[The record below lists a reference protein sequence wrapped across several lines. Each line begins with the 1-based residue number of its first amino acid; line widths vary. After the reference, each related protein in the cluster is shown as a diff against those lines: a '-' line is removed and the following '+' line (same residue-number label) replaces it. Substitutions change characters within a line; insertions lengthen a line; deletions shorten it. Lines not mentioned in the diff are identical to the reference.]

1 MNNTPENRDKL
12 VNDLLI
18 ASNEIHKRK
27 LNSSSNWFVTN
38 EKVAEYLKINF
49 YRSLRK
55 TSINKIFK

>member
-1 MNNTPENRDKL
+1 MNNTPENREKL
-12 VNDLLI
+12 VNDLLR

-49 YRSLRK
+49 RRSLRK